1 MERDRLKQHHSNT
14 ALDAAYC
21 FENKSYTPDKAHIGS
36 ASVQDRSPHTRTSH
50 RRYNDETYVDQR
62 AIEDMIIPHSEYLVN
77 SSQGVPPVN
86 RKRDFFSSMSVASED
101 FPTEVVNTDHR
112 DLTKEPLSH
121 SRHIPV
127 TEQDQQP
134 QYQYDMSSS
143 KKNPREVHSSLY
155 HTNQPQ
161 LHSEYGADYPQYSDR
176 DIRYKDDPRDLD
188 DVYPCFDEE
197 VVPVPKETKPRRIH
211 PLPSSRLRQSP
222 LGGHYSPAHFEYSV
236 FSQSCSASDDDDA
249 EALTPYSSDQ
259 ESIDSEFPQLSS
271 APESLKL
278 RPVESI
284 SWDDIGQMQDLVKG
298 MPNEVLQKSNK
309 ATSEVKAKEIPQTK
323 DSEVLP
329 VSKVDGKDCKSN
341 ASDVEKRTPRSKA
354 GDVSGN
360 DTYSGL
366 SSLCE
371 SPITFSEKFLQT
383 STPRDK
389 IETKV
394 VQVDVKLQTEQE
406 MSTQTDSEVGTQTD
420 LAIPEA
426 MIHAEPNVSKGVQS
440 QTSFE
445 TSPKAIPP
453 ATIHAEPNV
462 TKGVQSQTSFETS
475 PKATPQAMIHAE
487 PNVTKG
493 VQSQTSFETSP
504 KATPQAT
511 IHAEPNVTKGVQSR
525 TSLETS
531 PKAIPQAMIHA
542 EPNVTKVV
550 QSQTSF
556 ETSPKAIPQAMKHTQ
571 PNVTKVVQSQ
581 TSFETSPKIHTRT
594 EQPLQPRDEIK
605 EQEKPVADRSPV
617 RPIPAKRT
625 TIKPKESSDKSV
637 VISSH
642 PNFKTPS
649 KARIIVQN
657 QKPIPSKTPSATKG
671 ITVKY
676 QRLES
681 SESVSTVSSGS
692 QSSGRILPQKPKHP
706 EQFAPSRKKD
716 VPDNESKN
724 IQDIKK
730 TQPKRMESK
739 KHNQITQ
746 ASPHSQTQVPSKD
759 PWGYNYTPEKPKA
772 VKRDYHLP
780 YKSDEQS
787 RTPQSSTSSTSSKR
801 RVLPSEPDHP
811 DRYSPDPF
819 KRDISSR
826 QQVNQS
832 YKVPSNPQ
840 PPAQK
845 PKQKKSPKEPSQ
857 FYKVPSNPQPPVQK
871 PKQRKAPEEPS
882 QFYKVPTNPQPP
894 VQKPKQKKAPKE
906 PSHPTVP
913 PLQPAVAVPKSPKW
927 KYVPLVNS
935 EDSDARSD
943 ITVMEVST
951 KKTSPK
957 TKSPSKQQD
966 RASEQQVNVQMPQQR
981 SNTYSVPK
989 PSIPLHESLFL
1000 PKQQSKIENKIL
1012 MNVPA
1017 NASGIFAAKQNEPV
1031 ITNYQ
1036 NQNLSVSGHQQ
1047 RSGRQKSS
1055 PVQPDISLNSRDPPP
1070 TERPQRS
1077 KIKTSFLETNVLPYP
1092 NTSEGK
1098 MISGRSRD
1106 SSPKRTVPTKHQA
1119 SFGNSSPAQSGLA
1132 SHHRVEP
1139 YMHKTADFPR
1149 YNPLMTTPS
1158 QIADVGTKQPARS
1171 YISGLEA
1178 TPFER
1183 IVQTNIEPTSYP
1195 LRDPVTTAPIS
1206 SHYNNYTASFGS
1218 QNIMSSRESKHN
1230 TTPSP
1235 ISLAFSEMSKSTIP
1249 SPISVP
1255 GSGHQSQTYPGN
1267 QSSASTNVPQL
1278 NTSLTNLSLLSSSP
1292 TSVSTPISLSTTK
1305 RDNAPFHN
1313 HLPRNTENVNYQ
1325 SYMSKPPLSYQPPS
1339 RVLSTKSSIMAPNSA
1354 NIMQSNVMSQA
1365 NTNLSKPSYTSPVLK
1380 PAPYSIQMAS
1390 AVPSQASHH
1399 LLNTSQKPAS
1409 PIFPGSQTTSVM
1421 NYKSPTV
1428 SGLSSSGSALP
1439 SSTDL
1444 STGFQSPTT
1453 SVYLPIPINSNTKL
1467 SQPTKETAVR
1477 SSVGQPM
1484 YQQTSPKMLY
1494 QPQVKP
1500 TMQTPKP
1507 STLTEVLQ
1515 SRYPSEELSKR
1526 LSGTNPLPI
1535 QTIPERDS
1543 GELIHTRTSSSRSAT
1558 PTKILV
1564 PGQRIKASYLNNY
1577 GQEVVILAPGIGE
1590 NAPLGQPPRHALTG
1604 GPLPQQMM
1612 TTVGPKHSSKSRHSR
1627 TK

>member
-1 MERDRLKQHHSNT
+1 MERDRLQQHHSNK

-121 SRHIPV
+121 SRHLPV

-143 KKNPREVHSSLY
+143 KKNPREVQSSLY

-161 LHSEYGADYPQYSDR
+161 LHSEYGENYPQYSDR

-222 LGGHYSPAHFEYSV
+222 LGGHYSPAPFEYSV
-236 FSQSCSASDDDDA
+236 FSQSCSASDDDDDA

-298 MPNEVLQKSNK
+298 MPNEVLQKSNI
-309 ATSEVKAKEIPQTK
+309 ATSEVKAREIPQTK
-323 DSEVLP
+323 ESEVLP

-371 SPITFSEKFLQT
+371 SPITFSEKSLQT

-420 LAIPEA
+420 LAIP
-426 MIHAEPNVSKGVQS
+426 
-440 QTSFE
+440 
-445 TSPKAIPP
+445 
-453 ATIHAEPNV
+453 
-462 TKGVQSQTSFETS
+462 
-475 PKATPQAMIHAE
+475 QAMIHAE

-504 KATPQAT
+504 KVIPQAT
-511 IHAEPNVTKGVQSR
+511 IHAEPNVTKGVQSQ
-525 TSLETS
+525 TSFETS
-531 PKAIPQAMIHA
+531 PKTTPQAMIHA
-542 EPNVTKVV
+542 EPNVAKGVL
-550 QSQTSF
+550 SQTSL
-556 ETSPKAIPQAMKHTQ
+556 ETSPKARPQAMIHTQ

-605 EQEKPVADRSPV
+605 EQEKPVAVRSAV

-625 TIKPKESSDKSV
+625 TIKLKESSDKSDKSA

-671 ITVKY
+671 IKVKY

-759 PWGYNYTPEKPKA
+759 PWGNNYTPEKPKA

-787 RTPQSSTSSTSSKR
+787 RTPRSSTSSTSSKR
-801 RVLPSEPDHP
+801 RILPSEPDHP

-826 QQVNQS
+826 QHVNQS

-871 PKQRKAPEEPS
+871 PKQ
-882 QFYKVPTNPQPP
+882 
-894 VQKPKQKKAPKE
+894 KKAPKE
-906 PSHPTVP
+906 PSHPRVSP
-913 PLQPAVAVPKSPKW
+913 HQPAVAVPKSSKW

-957 TKSPSKQQD
+957 TKSPNKQQD
-966 RASEQQVNVQMPQQR
+966 RASEQKVNVQMPQQR

-989 PSIPLHESLFL
+989 PSIPLHESVFL
-1000 PKQQSKIENKIL
+1000 PKQQSKIENNIL

-1017 NASGIFAAKQNEPV
+1017 NASGILAAKQNEPV

-1055 PVQPDISLNSRDPPP
+1055 PIQPEISLNNRDPPS

-1077 KIKTSFLETNVLPYP
+1077 KIKTSFLETSVLPYP

-1098 MISGRSRD
+1098 MTSGRSRD
-1106 SSPKRTVPTKHQA
+1106 SSPKRTVTTKHQG
-1119 SFGNSSPAQSGLA
+1119 SFGNSSPAQTGLA
-1132 SHHRVEP
+1132 SHHGVEP

-1149 YNPLMTTPS
+1149 YNPLITIPS

-1183 IVQTNIEPTSYP
+1183 IVQTNIEPGSYS
-1195 LRDPVTTAPIS
+1195 LRDPVTTVPIS
-1206 SHYNNYTASFGS
+1206 SHHSNYSVPFGS
-1218 QNIMSSRESKHN
+1218 QNVMSSRESKHN

-1255 GSGHQSQTYPGN
+1255 GSGHQSQTYHGN

-1278 NTSLTNLSLLSSSP
+1278 NTSLTNLSLLSSSS
-1292 TSVSTPISLSTTK
+1292 TIVSTPINLSTKK
-1305 RDNAPFHN
+1305 RDNPPFHN
-1313 HLPRNTENVNYQ
+1313 HLPRNTEHVNYQ
-1325 SYMSKPPLSYQPPS
+1325 SYTSKPPLSYQPPS

-1365 NTNLSKPSYTSPVLK
+1365 NTNLSKASYTSPVLK

-1390 AVPSQASHH
+1390 TVPSQTSHH

-1428 SGLSSSGSALP
+1428 SGLSSSGNALP

-1444 STGFQSPTT
+1444 STGRFQSPAT

-1494 QPQVKP
+1494 QPQVRP

-1543 GELIHTRTSSSRSAT
+1543 GELIHTKTSSSRSAT

-1564 PGQRIKASYLNNY
+1564 PGQRIKASYLNNH